1 MTRTVVA
8 LGVATAVC
16 VTATLPAAAT
26 TPAGPSPAPAVAA
39 PVLAA
44 PAADGA
50 DPAAPPA
57 LEATAT
63 PHVPTPAGDTVLVR
77 FADGTTPDAQAAALA
92 AAGAG
97 AGVPVPGTAYLSAP
111 VAGGDPR
118 AAAAVLSADPVVAAA
133 QPDLVR
139 SATGWWSDR
148 WADWAADYL
157 ELMRVPEAW
166 VTGTGAGQVVA
177 VLDGGV
183 DPRHPDL
190 RGRLVPGRDVLD
202 GDDDPTDPGWHGTAV
217 ASLVVAPSGDDG
229 AGTGVAPGA
238 RVMPVRV
245 LDAAGR
251 GTDADIAAGVAPG
264 ARVMPVRVLDAAG
277 RGTDAD
283 IAAGI
288 AWAAGHGADV
298 LVLPLGAPGEGP
310 VLRDAIRAAVDAGAV
325 VVAASGN
332 TGDDSPVYPGAYA
345 PEVAGMVTVAGTDAT
360 GQVTPWSSW
369 GDAVSVAALG
379 TNVLVPAP
387 GGNTGYRAATGTSF
401 SAALVGGVAALLTAR
416 GSTPQQ
422 VEAVLTSTARDA
434 GPLGQDPYTGAGV
447 VDAGAALGR
456 GAGTPLGRVGTPETP
471 GDSLPLRA
479 RPLALG
485 AAVAGTVD
493 TVGDVDWYR
502 VPVSAP
508 GAYAVVAT
516 SAAGAEATQP
526 RVTALADD
534 GRQLATGDAPAL
546 GGAVRVVAPVAGT
559 SAVRIGVAT
568 TSGSRG
574 GYTLTVTRL
583 GSATL
588 TRVPGPALGA
598 APRAVVVTDLSADGR
613 ADAVTALLGR
623 PVSDPAAVTLHPGT
637 GDGGFTT
644 PVPVPT
650 GGLTGT
656 VLGVAGARDGL
667 VVTTTDGAV
676 LVRAGGA
683 PVAGTP
689 LLAPGLGAPVVTDV
703 EGDGT
708 EDVVTSGAAGTLVLR
723 GDGAGGLAAPAVVGP
738 ALPDVQAADLT
749 GDGRAELVG
758 LDGRVLLQ
766 QADGTFVPGAT
777 VPDPGK
783 VGALDVVLA
792 DVTGDDRVDLVRLYL
807 LGAVHVWPGRGDGT
821 FGSLVLSTAVT
832 AARRIAVADVTG
844 DGRAD
849 VVARNQTLGEVA
861 VLEQSPTGALERGWR
876 VTVPEDATTDGEPLA
891 VGDLTGDG
899 RADVVVTGA
908 TLDVLVSA
916 PPARGGTRAVV
927 LDSSV
932 TPHEAGVAPRPVLTV
947 TLGPGVPAAAV
958 TADTV
963 RLLDA
968 AGADVAVT
976 RDYDASRGLV
986 TVRPTADLGAGR
998 HYRLEVRG
1006 LVDDAGA
1013 AQERP
1018 FRTWFT
1024 VGADGDRFTPVT
1036 PVRVLDTRHDWGPTA
1051 ARPVRPGA
1059 PVRLDLPRD
1068 QVPAGATAVVLN
1080 VTASAPTG
1088 PGNVRV
1094 YPTPTRP
1101 GPVPT
1106 VSNLN
1111 VVAGTDQPNLVTVS
1125 LGADGSVTLA
1135 TDGTTAHLI
1144 ADLAGYYSP
1153 GGATGFV
1160 PRDPVRVLDTRTGT
1174 GGVRATPVPNGGW
1187 VDLQVRGRSGVPADA
1202 AAVVLNVTAV
1212 HPSMW
1217 TNVRVYPTPAST
1229 EDQEPPGVSN
1239 LNLVPGRDQSNLVTV
1254 PVGADGRVRFYSET
1268 AAVHLVA
1275 DLAGYYSPTGDHG
1288 YVPLTPTRIADSRS
1302 GLGLRG
1308 GALQPGTPVRLAVA
1322 GAGGVPADA
1331 AAVVLNVTAV
1341 RPDRLSNL
1349 RVYPASAG
1357 GAVPLVSNL
1366 NVVAGR
1372 DEPNLVVTRLG
1383 TGGAV
1388 SLYSQTAR
1396 TGVVVDVA
1404 GYFRR

>member
-1 MTRTVVA
+1 VHAWTRTVVA
-8 LGVATAVC
+8 LGVAAAVS
-16 VTATLPAAAT
+16 APAGLPARASTPAAPAGPPAAVAPAEPGAGADDPAPPPSQEAAAT
-26 TPAGPSPAPAVAA
+26 P
-39 PVLAA
+39 L
-44 PAADGA
+44 
-50 DPAAPPA
+50 
-57 LEATAT
+57 
-63 PHVPTPAGDTVLVR
+63 VPTSAGDEVLVR
-77 FADGTTPDAQAAALA
+77 FADGSTPAEQAAALG

-97 AGVPVPGTAYLSAP
+97 AGVPVPGTGYVAAP
-111 VAGGDPR
+111 VAGGDSG
-118 AAAAVLSADPVVAAA
+118 AAAAALAADPAVASA

-139 SATGWWSDR
+139 SATGWWTDR
-148 WADWAADYL
+148 WASYADDYL
-157 ELMRVPEAW
+157 DLMRVPEAW
-166 VTGTGAGQVVA
+166 ATGTGTGQVVA

-183 DPRHPDL
+183 AVDHPDL
-190 RGRLVPGRDVLD
+190 RGRLVPGRDVVD
-202 GDDDPTDPGWHGTAV
+202 GDDDPADPGWHGTAV
-217 ASLVVAPSGDDG
+217 ASLVVAPSGDG
-229 AGTGVAPGA
+229 GGGT
-238 RVMPVRV
+238 
-245 LDAAGR
+245 
-251 GTDADIAAGVAPG
+251 GVAPG

-288 AWAAGHGADV
+288 AWAAAHGADV
-298 LVLPLGAPGEGP
+298 LVLPVGGAGEAP
-310 VLRDAIRAAVDAGAV
+310 VLRDAVRAAVDAGAV

-332 TGDDSPVYPGAYA
+332 TGDDSPVYPAAYA
-345 PEVAGMVTVAGTDAT
+345 PEVAGMVAVAGTDAA
-360 GQVTPWSSW
+360 GQPTAWSSW

-379 TNVLVPAP
+379 DVLVPVGP
-387 GGNTGYRAATGTSF
+387 GTDRYQGASGTSF
-401 SAALVGGVAALLTAR
+401 SAGLVGGVAALLTAR

-434 GPLGQDPYTGAGV
+434 GPLGRDPYTGAGV
-447 VDAGAALGR
+447 VDAAAALGR

-471 GDSLPLRA
+471 DDSLPLRA

-485 AAVAGTVD
+485 AAVTGTVD

-502 VPVSAP
+502 VPVTAP

-516 SAAGAEATQP
+516 SPAGAGASQP
-526 RVTALADD
+526 RVVVLADD
-534 GRQLATGDAPAL
+534 GRQLAARDASTL
-546 GGAVRVVAPVAGT
+546 GGATRVVAPVAGT
-559 SAVRIGVAT
+559 SAVRVGVGT

-574 GYTLTVTRL
+574 SYTLTVTRQ

-588 TRVPGPALGA
+588 SRVPGPKLGP
-598 APRAVVVTDLSADGR
+598 APRAVVVTDLTADGR
-613 ADAVTALLGR
+613 PDAVTGLLGR
-623 PVSDPAAVTLHPGT
+623 PASDPASVTLHPGT
-637 GDGGFTT
+637 GDGGFSA
-644 PVPVPT
+644 PAPLAA

-656 VLGVAGARDGL
+656 VLGLAAARDGL

-676 LVRAGGA
+676 LVRAGAA

-689 LLAPGLGAPVVTDV
+689 LLATGLGAPVVTDV
-703 EGDGT
+703 DGDGT

-723 GDGAGGLAAPAVVGP
+723 GDGAGGLGAAAVAGA

-749 GDGRAELVG
+749 GDGRADLVG

-766 QADGTFVPGAT
+766 QADGTFAPGAT
-777 VPDPGK
+777 VPGPEK
-783 VGALDVVLA
+783 QGALDVVLA
-792 DVTGDDRVDLVRLYL
+792 DVTGDGRVDLVRLYV
-807 LGAVHVWPGRGDGT
+807 LGSVLVWPGHDDGT
-821 FGSLVLSTAVT
+821 FGDRVLTSAAT

-844 DGRAD
+844 DGRPD
-849 VVARNQTLGEVA
+849 VVVRNQTWGEVA
-861 VLEQSPTGALERGWR
+861 VLEQSASGTLERGWH
-876 VTVPEDATTDGEPLA
+876 VTVPEEATTDGEPLA

-908 TLDVLVSA
+908 TLDALVSE

-927 LDSSV
+927 LDASL
-932 TPHEAGVAPRPVLTV
+932 TPHEAGVATRPALTV
-947 TLGPGVPAAAV
+947 TLAAGVPAAAV
-958 TADTV
+958 TAQTV

-968 AGADVAVT
+968 TGAEVAAT
-976 RDYDASRGLV
+976 RDYDAVRGVV
-986 TVRPTADLGAGR
+986 TVRPTADLGSGR
-998 HYRLEVRG
+998 HYHLEVRG
-1006 LVDDAGA
+1006 LADDAGA
-1013 AQERP
+1013 PQARP

-1036 PVRVLDTRHDWGPTA
+1036 PVRVLDTRDDWGPTA

-1059 PVRLDLPRD
+1059 PVRLDLPRN

-1080 VTASAPTG
+1080 VTASAPSGT
-1088 PGNVRV
+1088 GNVRV
-1094 YPTPTRP
+1094 YPTPARP

-1111 VVAGTDQPNLVTVS
+1111 VVAGTDQPNLVTVA

-1187 VDLQVRGRSGVPADA
+1187 VDLQVRGRAGVPADA
-1202 AAVVLNVTAV
+1202 SAVVLNVTGV

-1217 TNVRVYPTPAST
+1217 TNVRVYPTPAAT

-1239 LNLVPGRDQSNLVTV
+1239 LNLVPGRDQPNLVTV

-1349 RVYPASAG
+1349 RVYPASQD

-1372 DEPNLVVTRLG
+1372 DEPNLVITRLG

>member
-1 MTRTVVA
+1 MRPLTRTVVA

-16 VTATLPAAAT
+16 VTATLPAGAT

-39 PVLAA
+39 PVQAA

-63 PHVPTPAGDTVLVR
+63 PDVPTPAGDAVLVR
-77 FADGTTPDAQAAALA
+77 FSDGSTPDAQAAALA

-148 WADWAADYL
+148 WAGWAADYL
-157 ELMRVPEAW
+157 ELMRVPEGW

-202 GDDDPTDPGWHGTAV
+202 GDDDPADPGWHGTAV

-229 AGTGVAPGA
+229 GGT
-238 RVMPVRV
+238 
-245 LDAAGR
+245 
-251 GTDADIAAGVAPG
+251 GVAPG

-379 TNVLVPAP
+379 TNVLVPGP
-387 GGNTGYRAATGTSF
+387 GGTDGYRTATGTSF

-471 GDSLPLRA
+471 DDSLPLRA

-526 RVTALADD
+526 RVTVLADD

-559 SAVRIGVAT
+559 SAMRIGVAT

-683 PVAGTP
+683 PVAGIP

-703 EGDGT
+703 DGDGT

-738 ALPDVQAADLT
+738 ALPDFQAADLT

-792 DVTGDDRVDLVRLYL
+792 DVTGDGRLDVVRLYAL
-807 LGAVHVWPGRGDGT
+807 GGAVRVWPGRGDGT
-821 FGSLVLSTAVT
+821 FGDQTSTAVT
-832 AARRIAVADVTG
+832 LAARRLAVADVTG

-849 VVARNQTLGEVA
+849 AVAANLVWGR
-861 VLEQSPTGALERGWR
+861 SPSWSSR
-876 VTVPEDATTDGEPLA
+876 
-891 VGDLTGDG
+891 
-899 RADVVVTGA
+899 RAGP
-908 TLDVLVSA
+908 SS
-916 PPARGGTRAVV
+916 PAGGSPCPRTRRR
-927 LDSSV
+927 
-932 TPHEAGVAPRPVLTV
+932 T
-947 TLGPGVPAAAV
+947 
-958 TADTV
+958 
-963 RLLDA
+963 
-968 AGADVAVT
+968 
-976 RDYDASRGLV
+976 ASRW
-986 TVRPTADLGAGR
+986 RS
-998 HYRLEVRG
+998 
-1006 LVDDAGA
+1006 
-1013 AQERP
+1013 
-1018 FRTWFT
+1018 
-1024 VGADGDRFTPVT
+1024 
-1036 PVRVLDTRHDWGPTA
+1036 
-1051 ARPVRPGA
+1051 
-1059 PVRLDLPRD
+1059 
-1068 QVPAGATAVVLN
+1068 AT
-1080 VTASAPTG
+1080 
-1088 PGNVRV
+1088 
-1094 YPTPTRP
+1094 
-1101 GPVPT
+1101 
-1106 VSNLN
+1106 
-1111 VVAGTDQPNLVTVS
+1111 
-1125 LGADGSVTLA
+1125 
-1135 TDGTTAHLI
+1135 
-1144 ADLAGYYSP
+1144 
-1153 GGATGFV
+1153 
-1160 PRDPVRVLDTRTGT
+1160 
-1174 GGVRATPVPNGGW
+1174 
-1187 VDLQVRGRSGVPADA
+1187 
-1202 AAVVLNVTAV
+1202 
-1212 HPSMW
+1212 
-1217 TNVRVYPTPAST
+1217 
-1229 EDQEPPGVSN
+1229 
-1239 LNLVPGRDQSNLVTV
+1239 
-1254 PVGADGRVRFYSET
+1254 
-1268 AAVHLVA
+1268 
-1275 DLAGYYSPTGDHG
+1275 
-1288 YVPLTPTRIADSRS
+1288 
-1302 GLGLRG
+1302 
-1308 GALQPGTPVRLAVA
+1308 
-1322 GAGGVPADA
+1322 
-1331 AAVVLNVTAV
+1331 
-1341 RPDRLSNL
+1341 
-1349 RVYPASAG
+1349 
-1357 GAVPLVSNL
+1357 
-1366 NVVAGR
+1366 
-1372 DEPNLVVTRLG
+1372 
-1383 TGGAV
+1383 
-1388 SLYSQTAR
+1388 
-1396 TGVVVDVA
+1396 
-1404 GYFRR
+1404 